1 VKKSIKTIGALALI
15 VFMLVV
21 LTGCFGNNT
30 IVATRE
36 IDEYGIRFSERIEI
50 TFDRDDRVES
60 AVLEYDFETEDEA
73 RSYYDLMTMLLSD
86 EDIERSGTRVI
97 VRLSAEEFEE
107 EDGEA
112 ATREEVIRDLEED
125 GYTVQ

>member
-1 VKKSIKTIGALALI
+1 MKKSIKTIGALALI